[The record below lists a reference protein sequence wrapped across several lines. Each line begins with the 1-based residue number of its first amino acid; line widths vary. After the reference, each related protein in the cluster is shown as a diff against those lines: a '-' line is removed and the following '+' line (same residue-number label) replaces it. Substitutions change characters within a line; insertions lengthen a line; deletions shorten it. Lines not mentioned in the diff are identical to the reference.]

1 MWEADAHYIQELSG
15 INGLKSKLD
24 FVICVTLGLKE
35 QVYKTETDSQRKQTY
50 GYQRE

>member
-1 MWEADAHYIQELSG
+1 MWEVDAHYIQELSG

-35 QVYKTETDSQRKQTY
+35 QVSSLNYFLLFGIHFS
-50 GYQRE
+50 